1 MLFVVKENLIPNNN
15 NNDDD
20 DKNLIKLKLGYVC
33 TIYRSFLLY
42 NTTK

>member
-1 MLFVVKENLIPNNN
+1 LIDFIKIRKMLFVVKENLIPNNN

-33 TIYRSFLLY
+33 TI
-42 NTTK
+42 